1 MVTRVMMIAAAM
13 RTVWLFNAAAKLR
26 RMALRLRRVTKEQQE
41 VAFHLSGSAT
51 RGAGGSAAAVA
62 YQLRGSGSIKMV
74 RRVISLT
81 KTPKMR

>member
-26 RMALRLRRVTKEQQE
+26 RMALRLRRFTKERK
-41 VAFHLSGSAT
+41 VVFHLSGSAT